1 MATLLDRY
9 NRNTSVEEQRI
20 YDHLLNCVQTE
31 SPAQLIDR
39 FRALFIDGLG
49 YPDAQ
54 AIAAL
59 NQVTA
64 SKFAEQDFKFVLN
77 RCCHI
82 LINHWRTHSQMQTA
96 IPELVALFDRY
107 TTSNGLNAAVHLRS
121 TRRLRLLVHQFV
133 QSEQFLTLRRLAQ
146 VLSEAAETR
155 VAQEEPQPLGNLIHR
170 YPYLYAHC
178 LLSEESTYEQQQT
191 VRQIQSQKQRQFEVD
206 LSQYVTYQVRRSQMA
221 RQPGAAS
228 RIIVPAHN
236 PTLLSDREL
245 NIAVKHFIGKVE
257 GSYTYRDLAQSFI
270 THTSQTRS
278 FKDYK
283 DNLYQYLTSSI
294 SPDYGNRQFNNQLYN
309 YLNHTIPQSD
319 SQKLSDFLVVR
330 TCSQLLNFLV
340 VESRERPHHFVFI
353 DLVANLGATLTTG
366 ILLKIVLICRKVK
379 PYLEKRLSILYNHY
393 ETYNQD
399 AIQWLVYAL
408 ENMNVALSTHFGS
421 LDLSLLR

>member
-9 NRNTSVEEQRI
+9 NRNTSVEEQLI
-20 YDHLLNCVQTE
+20 YDHLLTCVQTE
-31 SPAQLIDR
+31 SPTQLIDR

-49 YPDAQ
+49 YPDSRT
-54 AIAAL
+54 IAAL

-82 LINHWRTHSQMQTA
+82 LINHWRTHPQMHAA

-107 TTSNGLNAAVHLRS
+107 TSDNGVSSAVHLRS
-121 TRRLRLLVHQFV
+121 VRRLRLLVQQFTH
-133 QSEQFLTLRRLAQ
+133 SEQFLTLRRLAQ
-146 VLSEAAETR
+146 VLNESSQPSANRAESKH
-155 VAQEEPQPLGNLIHR
+155 LGSLIHR

-206 LSQYVTYQVRRSQMA
+206 LSQYVTYQVRRTQLAKHPS
-221 RQPGAAS
+221 AAP
-228 RIIVPAHN
+228 RIIVPAQN

-245 NIAVKHFIGKVE
+245 NVALKQFIGKVE
-257 GSYTYRDLAQSFI
+257 GSHTYRDLAQSFM
-270 THTSQTRS
+270 THTSQSRS
-278 FKDYK
+278 FSSYK
-283 DNLYQYLTSSI
+283 DDLYQYLTASI
-294 SPDYGNRQFNNQLYN
+294 HSDYGNRQFNNQLYN
-309 YLNHTIPQSD
+309 QLKNIIPQSD
-319 SQKLSDFLVVR
+319 TQKLSDFLVVR

-340 VESRERPHHFVFI
+340 VESRERPHHFVFV
-353 DLVANLGATLTTG
+353 DLIANIGPTLTTG

-393 ETYNQD
+393 ETYNQE
-399 AIQWLVYAL
+399 AVQWLVNAL